1 MHMYSWKMHL
11 EFCLH
16 ICLPQY
22 PTETAFVPR
31 RLACRLRAT
40 TDGIKSGEIIS
51 GYVAVSAADVD
62 VGVNVR

>member
-1 MHMYSWKMHL
+1 MYL
-11 EFCLH
+11 EFRLH
-16 ICLPQY
+16 VCLPHH
-22 PTETAFVPR
+22 PTETALVPR

-40 TDGIKSGEIIS
+40 TDGINSGEIIS